1 MSAVLMDGPLNMSL
15 VRDDNGY
22 RTYKMK
28 LLIRIT
34 DTEDGPAIASNC
46 PGLPLPGDPWLMDN
60 DLDIWVW
67 CRPEASITRHTDY
80 AEGHPVH
87 FYIGEFT
94 YSNKPLTREQAEKR
108 RGCHEQ
114 QIEDPLLEPDR
125 TSGGFQKKAKEATHN
140 RDGSEILTSS
150 HEVVRG
156 PQVEFDESRP
166 TVKVVQNRPLLQ
178 FDLLCFL
185 IDCLNDSSLWG
196 FPPRWVKF
204 SNCTWEEQYH
214 GLCYRYYVRTLEFE
228 VREDWDRNL
237 RDEGTKVLN
246 GHWGDGEA
254 EGSGWVLD
262 AIDGETPDPD
272 DLSHFI
278 RAIDR
283 KGDPIR
289 IILDGEGKPATRRG
303 IPITDF
309 DLQGTDFYLV
319 TTDIDHGLA
328 AGDEITIIGVDP
340 PDYDAE
346 YTVTSVSSTTSFVVP
361 IPDDRDIPDEYGE
374 GGVLYVDGSGPGN
387 IRVEKYRSAN
397 FLLLGI
403 PLVIGP

>member
-1 MSAVLMDGPLNMSL
+1 MSAVLMDGPLSMTL
-15 VRDDNGY
+15 QRDDNGY
-22 RTYKMK
+22 RTYSLK
-28 LLIRIT
+28 LLIRLT
-34 DTEDGPAIASNC
+34 DLDDGPSIASNC
-46 PGLPLPGDPWLMDN
+46 PGLPLPGDPWLVDN

-80 AEGHPVH
+80 DEGHPVH

-94 YSNKPLTREQAEKR
+94 FSNKPLTREQAEKR

-125 TSGGFQKKAKEATHN
+125 TSGGFQKKAKEATHD
-140 RDGSEILTSS
+140 RFGLPILNSAF
-150 HEVVRG
+150 EVVRG

-185 IDCLNDSSLWG
+185 IDCLNDTPLWG
-196 FPPRWVKF
+196 FPARWVKF

-228 VREDWDRNL
+228 IREDWDRNL
-237 RDEGTKVLN
+237 LDEGSKVLN

-254 EGSGWVLD
+254 EGDGWVLD
-262 AIDGETPDPD
+262 KIGGASPDPNNP
-272 DLSHFI
+272 SHFI

-283 KGDPIR
+283 KQDPMR
-289 IILDGEGKPATRRG
+289 IILDGEGRPATSQA
-303 IPITDF
+303 IKISTIIEPEF
-309 DLQGTDFYLV
+309 PS
-319 TTDIDHGLA
+319 TTAEVQTEIVHGLT
-328 AGDEITIIGVDP
+328 AGDTVWLEGVDP
-340 PDYDAE
+340 PYYDGE
-346 YTVTSVSSTTSFVVP
+346 YTVLAVLTTTSFTITVFE
-361 IPDDRDIPDEYGE
+361 DAEDYSE
-374 GGVLYVDGSGPGN
+374 GGYVITDGTGPGN
-387 IRVEKYRSAN
+387 IRVEKFRSAN

-403 PLVIGP
+403 PLVIGH